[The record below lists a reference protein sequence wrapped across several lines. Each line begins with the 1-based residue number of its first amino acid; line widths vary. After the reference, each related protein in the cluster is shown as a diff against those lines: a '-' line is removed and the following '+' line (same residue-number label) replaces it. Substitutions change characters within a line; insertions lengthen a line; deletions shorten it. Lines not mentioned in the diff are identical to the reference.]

1 MKKQKGILGLLALVG
16 VAVMSLAGCTKLAS
30 NPKVDNWD
38 KYQQQK
44 SITVGFDNTFVPM
57 GFEEKNGDYAGFD
70 IELAQYVS
78 KKLGITVHFQPID
91 WDMKETELQNGTID
105 AIWNGYSATDERREK
120 VAFTIP
126 YMQNTQ
132 ILVVKKTSGIHSV
145 EDMTGKVLGAQ
156 NGSSGMLDFEEHP
169 EVLKNRVKG
178 GDSDQYQSVNEAII
192 DLKNDRIDALLIDRV
207 YADYY
212 LTTEGIADEYD
223 TIPSGFE
230 SESFAVGVRPAD
242 KKLLEALNKAFK
254 ELYQEGIFQQI
265 SQKWFGEDVAT
276 PEVKGQE

>member
-1 MKKQKGILGLLALVG
+1 MKKRKGILGLLTLVG
-16 VAVMSLAGCTKLAS
+16 MAVMSLAGCTQLAS
-30 NPKVDNWD
+30 NPTVDNWD

-57 GFEEKNGDYAGFD
+57 GFEEKNGNYAGFD
-70 IELAQYVS
+70 IELAKYVS

-145 EDMTGKVLGAQ
+145 EDMTEKVLGAQ

-178 GDSDQYQSVNEAII
+178 GDADQYQSVNEAII
-192 DLKNDRIDALLIDRV
+192 DLRNDRIDALLIDRV